1 MQTQAEPGQAQ
12 LGGPG
17 GGRQSVLARRPP
29 SSQTTPDQAS
39 VWGSSPAGPTSW
51 WSTWSSTL
59 VRSPPSAY
67 QTYFD
72 MTKEIAQ
79 AESRDHNLTSR
90 DKNCHNIMSFMSI
103 MSPVPKVQFDLRQH
117 GNVGP
122 DIQVGESGEWW

>member
-1 MQTQAEPGQAQ
+1 
-12 LGGPG
+12 
-17 GGRQSVLARRPP
+17 
-29 SSQTTPDQAS
+29 
-39 VWGSSPAGPTSW
+39 
-51 WSTWSSTL
+51 
-59 VRSPPSAY
+59 
-67 QTYFD
+67 